1 METTSTLEG
10 EKTNMTLLDEF
21 LNDLESLVNLEAG
34 TSNPEGVTQAA
45 CVMKQLFESI
55 GFKAELV
62 DLGPQVGKGLIATNR
77 PNAPRYDVMLNGH
90 LDTVFPKGEAKK
102 RPFHFDDAKA
112 YGPGVLDC
120 KAGILSIYYGLKYA
134 KKEDIDR
141 LAIVV
146 ALNPDEETGSTA
158 SFPWLASI
166 GRKAQRVLIC
176 EPARANGALVRARKG
191 SGGFKVEFHG
201 KTAHAGNNPQDG
213 RNAAVA
219 MMRFATA
226 LYDECNDFARGTTV
240 NPGVIEGGKIVNAI
254 PDHAAVTIDV
264 RFWRDQDGENI
275 ESKLRELAAKSW
287 VEGVTAEVTKLFY
300 IPAMPLSDAAKELDE
315 HIAEAAR
322 RAGFQA
328 EFVEAGGASDGN
340 HIAESGVP
348 VVDGCG
354 PAGDNMHTD
363 REFLELASVERMV
376 RMQAHFYSII

>member
-1 METTSTLEG
+1 MAI
-10 EKTNMTLLDEF
+10 LDEF
-21 LNDLESLVNLEAG
+21 LKDLESLVNLEAG

-45 CVMKQLFESI
+45 CVMKKLFESI

-62 DLGPQVGKGLIATNR
+62 DLGPKVGKGLLATNK
-77 PNAPRYDVMLNGH
+77 PGAEKYDVMLNGH
-90 LDTVFPKGEAKK
+90 LDTVFPKGEAAK
-102 RPFHFDDAKA
+102 RPFRFDDVKA

-120 KAGILSIYYGLKYA
+120 KAGILSIFYGIKYA

-146 ALNPDEETGSTA
+146 ALNPDEETGSTE

-166 GRKAQRVLIC
+166 GKTAKRVLIC

-191 SGGFKVEFHG
+191 SAGFKVEFHG

-213 RNAAVA
+213 KNATVA

-226 LYDECNDFARGTTV
+226 LYEFNDFEKGTTI
-240 NPGVIEGGKIVNAI
+240 NPGVVEGGKIMNAI
-254 PDHAAVTIDV
+254 PDYASVTIDT
-264 RFWRDQDGENI
+264 RYWWDKDGAEI
-275 ESKLRELAAKSW
+275 EAKIRELAAKTW
-287 VEGVTAEVTKLFY
+287 VEGVTSEVTRLFH

-315 HIAEAAR
+315 NITEAAK
-322 RAGFQA
+322 RAGFDAQ
-328 EFVEAGGASDGN
+328 FVDAGGASDGN

-363 REFLELASVERMV
+363 REFLELATVERMV
-376 RMQAHFYSII
+376 KMQANLYSII